1 MQSHS
6 EFQTPP
12 PGCPAHAG
20 GERVPLHGPEF
31 AAAPDVF
38 YGMLRQYGPS
48 APVELAPGVE
58 AELVTDYATALHV
71 LQNPDTFARDSRRWR
86 ALNEGRVPMD
96 SPVLPMMMYRPNC
109 MFSDGAEHLR
119 LRQAVTESFARL
131 DMHRVSRHVD
141 RVATYLVDQF
151 SVRGKAD
158 LISDYAQL
166 LPLLVFNDLFGCPA
180 EIGDRLISAISN
192 LFDGVDAERA
202 NEVMAGSLFELVTL
216 KRSTPGEDI
225 TSWLMQH
232 QSRLTD
238 EEMVHQLALLIGAG
252 TEPVQNIIANA
263 LRLLLS
269 DEQFGGGPQ
278 GGGDLLVEDAINEVL
293 WNSPPIA
300 NYATHYP
307 VHEVELAGNKLAAG
321 APVLI
326 SFAAANADPSLS
338 ASRADVQQAGPS
350 GLGRRAA
357 CLPGEGPRAAD
368 LHTGD
373 REAAERAARHRAG
386 RSRGHADLAA
396 RPLPPC
402 AQRAARPLHSGTE
415 REAGF
420 HARFD
425 GRSRRG
431 RRPGPGTAEQAS
443 ERQLVE
449 RVPQLVASVTFATA

>member
-6 EFQTPP
+6 EFQSPP

-20 GERVPLHGPEF
+20 GERAPLHGPEF
-31 AAAPDVF
+31 AAAPEAF
-38 YGMLRQYGPS
+38 YDMLRQYGPT

-58 AELVTDYATALHV
+58 AELVTEYATALHV

-86 ALNEGRVPMD
+86 ALNEGRVPLD

-119 LRQAVTESFARL
+119 LRQAVTESFGRL

-141 RVATYLVDQF
+141 RVAAYLTDQF
-151 SVRGKAD
+151 SARGKAD

-202 NEVMAGSLFELVTL
+202 NEVMAGALFELVAL
-216 KRSTPGEDI
+216 KRVTPGEDI

-232 QSRLTD
+232 PSRLTD

-252 TEPVQNIIANA
+252 TEPVQNLIANA

-269 DEQFGGGPQ
+269 DEQFAG

-307 VHEVELAGNKLAAG
+307 VHEVELSGNKLAAG
-321 APVLI
+321 TPVLV
-326 SFAAANADPSLS
+326 SFAAANGDPSLS
-338 ASRADVQQAGPS
+338 ATRQTFSKRAHLAWGAGPHACPAKDPALLIS
-350 GLGRRAA
+350 IRAIEKLLNTLPDIELGV
-357 CLPGEGPRAAD
+357 P
-368 LHTGD
+368 
-373 REAAERAARHRAG
+373 AET
-386 RSRGHADLAA
+386 L
-396 RPLPPC
+396 
-402 AQRAARPLHSGTE
+402 TW
-415 REAGF
+415 
-420 HARFD
+420 
-425 GRSRRG
+425 
-431 RRPGPGTAEQAS
+431 RPGPFHRALNALPARFTPVRSERRGQQPGTAAGPGGDARNRGQQNKPQKGS
-443 ERQLVE
+443 WWSGFLSWW
-449 RVPQLVASVTFATA
+449 RV

>member
-6 EFQTPP
+6 EFQSPP

-20 GERVPLHGPEF
+20 GERAPLHGPEF
-31 AAAPDVF
+31 AAAPDAF
-38 YGMLRQYGPS
+38 YDMLRQYGPT

-58 AELVTDYATALHV
+58 AELVTEYATALHV

-86 ALNEGRVPMD
+86 ALNEGRVPLD

-109 MFSDGAEHLR
+109 MFSDGADHLR
-119 LRQAVTESFARL
+119 LRQAVTESFGRL

-141 RVATYLVDQF
+141 RVAAYLTDQF
-151 SVRGKAD
+151 SARGKAD

-192 LFDGVDAERA
+192 LFDGIDAERA
-202 NEVMAGSLFELVTL
+202 NEVMAGALFELVAL
-216 KRSTPGEDI
+216 KRVTPGEDI

-232 QSRLTD
+232 SSRLSD

-252 TEPVQNIIANA
+252 TEPVQNLIANA

-269 DEQFGGGPQ
+269 DEQFAG

-307 VHEVELAGNKLAAG
+307 VHEVELSGNKLAAG
-321 APVLI
+321 TPVLV
-326 SFAAANADPSLS
+326 SFAAANGDPGLS
-338 ASRADVQQAGPS
+338 ATRQTFSKRAHLAWGAGPHACPAKDPALLIS
-350 GLGRRAA
+350 IRAIEKLLNTLPDIELGV
-357 CLPGEGPRAAD
+357 P
-368 LHTGD
+368 
-373 REAAERAARHRAG
+373 AET
-386 RSRGHADLAA
+386 L
-396 RPLPPC
+396 
-402 AQRAARPLHSGTE
+402 TW
-415 REAGF
+415 
-420 HARFD
+420 
-425 GRSRRG
+425 
-431 RRPGPGTAEQAS
+431 RPGPFHRALNALPARFTPVRS
-443 ERQLVE
+443 ERRGPQSGAANGPGGDTRNRGQQSKPQKGSWWSGFLSWW
-449 RVPQLVASVTFATA
+449 RV

>member
-6 EFQTPP
+6 EFQSPP

-20 GERVPLHGPEF
+20 GERAPLHGPEF
-31 AAAPDVF
+31 AAAPDAF
-38 YGMLRQYGPS
+38 YDMLRQYGPT

-58 AELVTDYATALHV
+58 AELVTEYATALHV

-86 ALNEGRVPMD
+86 ALNEGRVPLD

-119 LRQAVTESFARL
+119 LRQAVTESFGRL

-141 RVATYLVDQF
+141 RVAAYLTDQF
-151 SVRGKAD
+151 SARGKAD

-202 NEVMAGSLFELVTL
+202 NEVMAGALFELVGL
-216 KRSTPGEDI
+216 KRVTPGEDI

-232 QSRLTD
+232 SSRLTD

-252 TEPVQNIIANA
+252 TEPVQNLIANA

-269 DEQFGGGPQ
+269 DEQFAG

-307 VHEVELAGNKLAAG
+307 VHEVELSGNKLAAG
-321 APVLI
+321 TPVLV
-326 SFAAANADPSLS
+326 SFAAANGDPSLS
-338 ASRADVQQAGPS
+338 ATRQTFSKRAHLAWGAGPHACPAKDPALLIS
-350 GLGRRAA
+350 IRAIEKLLNTLPDIELGV
-357 CLPGEGPRAAD
+357 P
-368 LHTGD
+368 
-373 REAAERAARHRAG
+373 AET
-386 RSRGHADLAA
+386 L
-396 RPLPPC
+396 
-402 AQRAARPLHSGTE
+402 TW
-415 REAGF
+415 
-420 HARFD
+420 
-425 GRSRRG
+425 
-431 RRPGPGTAEQAS
+431 RPGPFHRALNALPARFTPVRS
-443 ERQLVE
+443 ERRGPQSGAAAGSGGDARNRGQQNRPQKGSWWSGFLSWW
-449 RVPQLVASVTFATA
+449 RV

>member
-6 EFQTPP
+6 EYKSPP

-31 AAAPDVF
+31 AAAPDAF
-38 YGMLRQYGPS
+38 YDMLRQYGPT

-58 AELVTDYATALHV
+58 AELVTEYATALHV

-86 ALNEGRVPMD
+86 ALNEGRVPLD
-96 SPVLPMMMYRPNC
+96 SPVLPMMMYRPNS

-119 LRQAVTESFARL
+119 LRQAVTESFGRL
-131 DMHRVSRHVD
+131 DTHRVSRHVD
-141 RVATYLVDQF
+141 RVAAYLTDQF
-151 SVRGKAD
+151 SARGKAD

-202 NEVMAGSLFELVTL
+202 NEVMAGALFELVAL
-216 KRSTPGEDI
+216 KRVTPGEDI

-232 QSRLTD
+232 PSRLSD

-252 TEPVQNIIANA
+252 TEPVQNLIANA

-269 DEQFGGGPQ
+269 DEQFAG

-307 VHEVELAGNKLAAG
+307 VHEVELSGNKLAAG
-321 APVLI
+321 TPVLV
-326 SFAAANADPSLS
+326 SFAAANGDPSLS
-338 ASRADVQQAGPS
+338 ATRQTFSKRAHLAWGAGPHACPAKDPALLIS
-350 GLGRRAA
+350 IRAIEKLLNTLPDIELGV
-357 CLPGEGPRAAD
+357 P
-368 LHTGD
+368 
-373 REAAERAARHRAG
+373 AET
-386 RSRGHADLAA
+386 L
-396 RPLPPC
+396 
-402 AQRAARPLHSGTE
+402 TW
-415 REAGF
+415 
-420 HARFD
+420 
-425 GRSRRG
+425 
-431 RRPGPGTAEQAS
+431 RPGPFHRALNALPARFTPVRS
-443 ERQLVE
+443 ERRGPQSGAANGPGGDARNRGQQGKPQAGSWWSGFLNWW
-449 RVPQLVASVTFATA
+449 RV

>member
-31 AAAPDVF
+31 AAAPEAF
-38 YGMLRQYGPS
+38 YETLRQYGPS

-86 ALNEGRVPMD
+86 ALNEGRVPLD

-109 MFSDGAEHLR
+109 LFSDGAEHLR

-141 RVATYLVDQF
+141 RVAAYLIDQF

-192 LFDGVDAERA
+192 LFDGVDVERA
-202 NEVMAGSLFELVTL
+202 NKVMTGALFELVTL
-216 KRSTPGEDI
+216 KRGTPAEDL
-225 TSWLMQH
+225 TTWLMEH
-232 QSRLTD
+232 QAQLSD

-269 DEQFGGGPQ
+269 DEQFVGGPQ
-278 GGGDLLVEDAINEVL
+278 GGGDVLVEDALNEVL

-307 VHEVELAGNKLAAG
+307 VHEVELSGNKLAAG

-338 ASRADVQQAGPS
+338 ASRHTFSKRAHLAWGAGLHACPAKDPALLISIRAIEKLLNMLPDIELGVPADM
-350 GLGRRAA
+350 L
-357 CLPGEGPRAAD
+357 
-368 LHTGD
+368 TW
-373 REAAERAARHRAG
+373 
-386 RSRGHADLAA
+386 
-396 RPLPPC
+396 
-402 AQRAARPLHSGTE
+402 
-415 REAGF
+415 
-420 HARFD
+420 
-425 GRSRRG
+425 
-431 RRPGPGTAEQAS
+431 RPGPFHRALNALPARFTPVRS
-443 ERQLVE
+443 ERRGALTAATNAAGGGEGRAREQQSKPQKGSWWSGFLSWW
-449 RVPQLVASVTFATA
+449 RV

>member
-6 EFQTPP
+6 EYKSPP

-20 GERVPLHGPEF
+20 GERAPLHGPEF
-31 AAAPDVF
+31 AAAPDAF
-38 YGMLRQYGPS
+38 YDMLRQYGPT

-58 AELVTDYATALHV
+58 AELVTEYATALHV

-86 ALNEGRVPMD
+86 ALNEGRVPLD

-119 LRQAVTESFARL
+119 LRQAVTESFGRL
-131 DMHRVSRHVD
+131 DTHRVSRHVD
-141 RVATYLVDQF
+141 RVAAYLTDQF
-151 SVRGKAD
+151 SARGKAD

-202 NEVMAGSLFELVTL
+202 NEVMAGALFELVAL
-216 KRSTPGEDI
+216 KRVTPGEDI

-232 QSRLTD
+232 SSRLSD

-252 TEPVQNIIANA
+252 TEPVQNLIANA

-269 DEQFGGGPQ
+269 DEQFAG

-307 VHEVELAGNKLAAG
+307 VHEVELSGHKLAAG
-321 APVLI
+321 TPVLV
-326 SFAAANADPSLS
+326 SFAAANGDPSLS
-338 ASRADVQQAGPS
+338 ATRQTFSKRAHLAWGAGPHACPAKDPALLIS
-350 GLGRRAA
+350 VRAIEKLLNTLPDIELGV
-357 CLPGEGPRAAD
+357 P
-368 LHTGD
+368 
-373 REAAERAARHRAG
+373 AET
-386 RSRGHADLAA
+386 L
-396 RPLPPC
+396 
-402 AQRAARPLHSGTE
+402 TW
-415 REAGF
+415 
-420 HARFD
+420 
-425 GRSRRG
+425 
-431 RRPGPGTAEQAS
+431 RPGPFHRALNALPARFTPVRS
-443 ERQLVE
+443 ERRGPQSGAANGPGGDARNRGQQGKPQAGSWWSGFLNWW
-449 RVPQLVASVTFATA
+449 RV

>member
-338 ASRADVQQAGPS
+338 ASRQTFSKRAHLAWGAGPHACPAKDPALLIS
-350 GLGRRAA
+350 IRAIEKLLNALPDIELGV
-357 CLPGEGPRAAD
+357 PAD
-368 LHTGD
+368 TLTW
-373 REAAERAARHRAG
+373 
-386 RSRGHADLAA
+386 
-396 RPLPPC
+396 
-402 AQRAARPLHSGTE
+402 
-415 REAGF
+415 
-420 HARFD
+420 
-425 GRSRRG
+425 
-431 RRPGPGTAEQAS
+431 RPGPFHRALNALPARFTPVRSARRGSMPASTGGPDGGDARAREQQS
-443 ERQLVE
+443 RPQKGSWWSGFLSWW
-449 RVPQLVASVTFATA
+449 RV